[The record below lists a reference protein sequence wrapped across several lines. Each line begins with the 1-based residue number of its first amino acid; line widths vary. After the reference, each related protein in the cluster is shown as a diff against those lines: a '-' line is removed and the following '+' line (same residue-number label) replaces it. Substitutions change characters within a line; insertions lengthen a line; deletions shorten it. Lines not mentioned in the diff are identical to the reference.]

1 MQEVIEDFLKI
12 KGGDFSAL
20 LCLLLFDVKDFSV
33 CIKGQEVGAERKINI
48 LVAIAKA
55 VVIIAINTAIYV
67 NDLVAV
73 PGAVGGIVNLDLDSV
88 RCL

>member
-33 CIKGQEVGAERKINI
+33 CIKGQEVGAK
-48 LVAIAKA
+48 
-55 VVIIAINTAIYV
+55 
-67 NDLVAV
+67 DLAMVE
-73 PGAVGGIVNLDLDSV
+73 NLL
-88 RCL
+88 